1 MASRMFMRSMA
12 SAAQAV
18 KLPKQLYGLD
28 GTYATA
34 LYTAAVKSSS
44 VEKAAESMKLLS
56 DLISKDKAVEETL
69 ASPALSQDDR
79 KIVVDTIT
87 SSVKLDQSVSN
98 LLSVLSENN
107 RLSLFTDIS
116 KQFATLNDAHN
127 GLVEAT
133 ITSTKALD
141 SKTLKRL
148 STAIQNSEFVGQGK
162 TLKISNQVDP
172 EILGGLIVEVADHT
186 VDLSVSSRIAK
197 LNKVLTETI

>member
-1 MASRMFMRSMA
+1 MFMRSMA